1 MWTTLPYVGLWHRPR
16 ATELRIDVDR
26 GTQPLDGE
34 LDVLFRRMQTPGD
47 RLHGIAAVGSGDP
60 RYVIRHR
67 EDDGEFYVYV
77 QDVHRQRLAGST
89 VFNRLIEV
97 RRDADRI
104 VRAPHSRY
112 AAGYQRQGL
121 ASMVYRWGLDAG
133 LCLLT
138 GARQSPAAHA
148 LWLALSRHY
157 ALRYVDLR
165 SKVLT
170 DLGDT
175 VSPRVLDDL
184 HTRMLLLGRG
194 WNVARFAAA
203 TGMR

>member
-1 MWTTLPYVGLWHRPR
+1 MWTTLPHVGLWHRPR

-148 LWLALSRHY
+148 LWLALSGHY

-184 HTRMLLLGRG
+184 HTRMLLLGQG

>member
-1 MWTTLPYVGLWHRPR
+1 MLITLTQAGLWWGPR
-16 ATELRIDVDR
+16 TTELRVDVDR
-26 GTQPLDGE
+26 GTQSLDGE
-34 LDVLFRRMQTPGD
+34 LDVLFQRMQTPGD

-67 EDDGEFYVYV
+67 EDDGELYVYV
-77 QDVHRQRLAGST
+77 QDLQRQRLAGST

-97 RRDADRI
+97 RRNVDRI

-112 AAGYQRQGL
+112 SAGYQRQGL
-121 ASMVYRWGLDAG
+121 ASMVYRRALDTG

-138 GARQSPAAHA
+138 GARQSPAAFA

-170 DLGDT
+170 DLGDA
-175 VSPRVLDDL
+175 VSPRVLEDL
-184 HTRMLLLGRG
+184 HTRMLLLGQD
-194 WNVARFAAA
+194 WSVAHFAAE

>member
-1 MWTTLPYVGLWHRPR
+1 MLITLPHVGLWWRPR

-26 GTQPLDGE
+26 GTQSLDGE
-34 LDVLFRRMQTPGD
+34 LDVLFKRMQTSGD

-77 QDVHRQRLAGST
+77 QDVQRQRLAGST

-97 RRDADRI
+97 RRDVDRI

-121 ASMVYRWGLDAG
+121 ASMVYRRGLDAG

-165 SKVLT
+165 GKVLT
-170 DLGDT
+170 DLGDR

-184 HTRMLLLGRG
+184 HTRMLLLGQG
-194 WNVARFAAA
+194 WGLARFAAE